1 MKVTNNQQEQTS
13 IEKDKEI
20 EKLTEQLAIERH
32 DADVDMQKQ
41 KEILEEQVNQN
52 EVLRNTLNQTLQI
65 HTTTKEKYDIL
76 KAQYQDCISLYQN
89 QEQLLLEA
97 ADTIEAKDKR
107 ISLLLQ
113 TIDEMNE
120 TLGEVKMQI
129 DHFIS

>member
-1 MKVTNNQQEQTS
+1 
-13 IEKDKEI
+13 
-20 EKLTEQLAIERH
+20 
-32 DADVDMQKQ
+32 MQKQ

-76 KAQYQDCISLYQN
+76 KVQYQDCISLYQN